1 MRTSVTQFTLSV
13 TLGLALLLPACS
25 KKETTVG
32 NSPVEQPITNAPAAA
47 APEPTAAVAPQ
58 QASETPVILTDVSKA
73 VQNRNYDDAVET
85 LAKLKPLSAQM
96 TDQQRI
102 QYQQALVNTT
112 EALARAKDKDP
123 RAAAAYEKLSRSIL
137 GR

>member
-1 MRTSVTQFTLSV
+1 MHAGEGQRP
-13 TLGLALLLPACS
+13 LL
-25 KKETTVG
+25 TVFCVRHEDIRY
-32 NSPVEQPITNAPAAA
+32 SIYFIVEQPITNAPAAA